1 MAGTTRIGII
11 GDFNE
16 RNPTHVATNSS
27 IAQAAEVV
35 GREIEVVW
43 LPTDETHDFRKLSAL
58 FCSPGSPYK
67 SLEGALRGIQH
78 ARENDVPFIGTCG
91 GFQHLVLEF
100 ARNVMGIED
109 AAHAESDPYASRLFI
124 TPLSCSLVGKMMEV
138 CVRPGSK
145 AAAIYQSTRSTEAY
159 YCNFGLN
166 PEYRE
171 SLEQAGL
178 TITGVDQD
186 GEARIAEIG
195 SHRFFMG
202 TLFVPQARMTGE
214 QPHPLIMAFCRA
226 ALEN

>member
-1 MAGTTRIGII
+1 
-11 GDFNE
+11 
-16 RNPTHVATNSS
+16 
-27 IAQAAEVV
+27 
-35 GREIEVVW
+35 
-43 LPTDETHDFRKLSAL
+43 
-58 FCSPGSPYK
+58 
-67 SLEGALRGIQH
+67 
-78 ARENDVPFIGTCG
+78 
-91 GFQHLVLEF
+91 
-100 ARNVMGIED
+100 MGIED